1 MTGTTVGDI
10 GWTSEYLESAREVW
24 SLRIDDEDRQRL
36 WTDSLAGRRGRK
48 QDSESGSGSGSGSE
62 SGSGSGSAPYTT
74 VRSFIRRS
82 LDTVGFAN
90 IRNLASPNAPDTSD
104 ADLITAL
111 SFILDEVGG
120 AVPQNARG
128 DLWTILR
135 DQDGDG
141 ATELG
146 FHCDTCDLL
155 VLLCLQPAADGGGS
169 TKLASA
175 RRVHDIIAGESPEV
189 LALLK
194 EEWSFDRT
202 GRAGRQLV
210 VTPIL
215 FTQDD
220 GTVGCYY
227 QTRTV
232 RASADLDARRL
243 AALDRLDEVLYR
255 PEIAFGLRLAAGD
268 LLLIRNSRVLHGR
281 SPYLDAPGPDARRM
295 LRAWMNER

>member
-1 MTGTTVGDI
+1 MTNTAIGGV
-10 GWTSEYLESAREVW
+10 GWTSEYLEAAREVW
-24 SLRIDDEDRQRL
+24 SLSVTDEDRRLL
-36 WTDSLAGRRGRK
+36 WTDS
-48 QDSESGSGSGSGSE
+48 
-62 SGSGSGSAPYTT
+62 SAQRWDEGEAAYTAT
-74 VRSFIRRS
+74 RSFIRRS
-82 LDTVGFAN
+82 LDAVGFAR
-90 IRNLASPNAPDTSD
+90 IENLISPDASD
-104 ADLITAL
+104 ADLITSL

-120 AVPQNARG
+120 AVPQNGQG

-135 DQDGDG
+135 DRDGDG

-155 VLLCLQPAADGGGS
+155 VLLCLQPAADGGGN

-175 RRVHDIIAGESPEV
+175 RHVHDIIERERPDV

-194 EEWSFDRT
+194 EDWTFDRT
-202 GRAGRQLV
+202 GRAGQQII

-220 GTVGCYY
+220 GTIGCYY

-232 RASADLDARRL
+232 RASATLDARRL
-243 AALDRLDEVLYR
+243 EALDYLDEVLYR

-281 SPYLDAPGPDARRM
+281 SPYIDAPGPEARRI